1 MDMPGQLTLE
11 QQFQLQ
17 ILKEQVRN
25 LSHEDAQNYV
35 VEVMRISMVRENL
48 VKHLIK
54 KDVADSVSWPTL

>member
-1 MDMPGQLTLE
+1 MDTPGALTLE

-17 ILKEQVRN
+17 VLKEQVRN

-54 KDVADSVSWPTL
+54 QDSGATSSWPTL